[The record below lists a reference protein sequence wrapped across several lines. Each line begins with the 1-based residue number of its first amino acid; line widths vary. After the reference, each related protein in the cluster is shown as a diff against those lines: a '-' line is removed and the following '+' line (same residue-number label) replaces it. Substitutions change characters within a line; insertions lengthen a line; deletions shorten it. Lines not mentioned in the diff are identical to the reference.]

1 MSSGNRT
8 CKRPAAGRT
17 EESEGGTAGSKVS
30 LPGRPARALPGP
42 AEELASDGDGE
53 PQKVSR
59 EG

>member
-1 MSSGNRT
+1 MSSGNST
-8 CKRPAAGRT
+8 CKRPVAGRP
-17 EESEGGTAGSKVS
+17 EESEGGTAGCKVS
-30 LPGRPARALPGP
+30 LPGRPARVPPGP